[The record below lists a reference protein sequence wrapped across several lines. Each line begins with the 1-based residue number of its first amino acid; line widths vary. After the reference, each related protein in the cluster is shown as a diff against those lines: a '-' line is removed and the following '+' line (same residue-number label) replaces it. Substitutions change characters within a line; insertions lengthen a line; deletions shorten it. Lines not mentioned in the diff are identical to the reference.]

1 MDCIFKITSAVK
13 KIGIVVLLAEL
24 AVIAYMS
31 LYDIIISIRE
41 VINQLHQKYT
51 FLVQKSLSAPLK
63 GFVKAFLLYI
73 TDSPHFYNAR
83 NTDKKH
89 PF

>member
-1 MDCIFKITSAVK
+1 M
-13 KIGIVVLLAEL
+13 
-24 AVIAYMS
+24 
-31 LYDIIISIRE
+31 
-41 VINQLHQKYT
+41 HQKYT

-83 NTDKKH
+83 NTDKKTSILKTETE
-89 PF
+89 FI